1 MKAANEDVVVEHL
14 WKFVG
19 EGVIR
24 RSPEESL
31 QLQLSPEGRFLSGSD
46 CYWLAAGFQ
55 SREQTSTS
63 HLLTLGLAAPLHTL
77 WFMRM
82 HVCVH

>member
-24 RSPEESL
+24 RSPEEGL

-55 SREQTSTS
+55 S
-63 HLLTLGLAAPLHTL
+63 
-77 WFMRM
+77 
-82 HVCVH
+82 

>member
-1 MKAANEDVVVEHL
+1 MVIEYL
-14 WKFVG
+14 WKSVG
-19 EGVIR
+19 ERVIR
-24 RSPEESL
+24 RSSKEGLE
-31 QLQLSPEGRFLSGSD
+31 LQLSPEGRVLSGSD

-63 HLLTLGLAAPLHTL
+63 HLLTLGLAALLHIL
-77 WFMRM
+77 WFTHM